1 MALQDLLYK
10 RDEDIKRYKE
20 ELTAS
25 IENNRI
31 FQGENKTLS
40 AKCATFLE
48 ANQDQAG
55 AINEMQAT
63 IDDHVYKNNQLENI
77 IKELHE
83 EKTGLERQLEEKL
96 VECDDTFQRLKKT
109 QAELREAEHVN
120 NSLSKEALAL
130 ESEL

>member
-1 MALQDLLYK
+1 MS
-10 RDEDIKRYKE
+10 
-20 ELTAS
+20 T
-25 IENNRI
+25 
-31 FQGENKTLS
+31 
-40 AKCATFLE
+40 
-48 ANQDQAG
+48 
-55 AINEMQAT
+55 INEMQAT